1 MFTVLPFVF
10 DIELVIKLSK
20 EALESLDILL
30 SNCSFTVALYS
41 FKVSSFT
48 NEKCVFISS
57 TPKFDGFKYLESD
70 TAC

>member
-30 SNCSFTVALYS
+30 SNCSFTVDLYS

-48 NEKCVFISS
+48 NEKWVFISS